1 MEENSLEKSDENEPC
16 EKPASITES
25 NHSSRS
31 DPIPITYKECS
42 TAGSLLLLLT
52 SLEVSPTCNYLNCV
66 AEDQLA
72 VVPLSDSRVE
82 SLVPE
87 LPVQEESRGA
97 LSNAILSMSAPS
109 ASVEFVQI
117 LRKEYEQLSSHCLQ
131 LSETLIACINRMNL
145 INERLAIPSTTD
157 SDRIGAGAIAT
168 KRKADSEQMLHAVIR
183 EAVQGFQNFSSH
195 FNKMGDKIVQQW
207 APAIDTAKV
216 YMYVSVNYSE
226 PYVQFIEKVINHQTD
241 LSLDMIYS

>member
-16 EKPASITES
+16 EKPASISES
-25 NHSSRS
+25 DHSSRS
-31 DPIPITYKECS
+31 DPIPITSKECS

-52 SLEVSPTCNYLNCV
+52 SPEVSPTCIYLNCV

-82 SLVPE
+82 SLVPV

-117 LRKEYEQLSSHCLQ
+117 LRKEYEQLSSQ
-131 LSETLIACINRMNL
+131 LSETLIACVNRMNL

-157 SDRIGAGAIAT
+157 SDGIGAGAIAT

-207 APAIDTAKV
+207 VPAIDTAKV
-216 YMYVSVNYSE
+216 YMYVSVNYSA
-226 PYVQFIEKVINHQTD
+226 PYVQFIEKVINRQTD